1 MEFSALKMLYA
12 THVIEGKRT
21 IESVPEILREDVAK
35 IVDDA
40 KKPEGTKEQDMQ
52 QQEQSV

>member
-35 IVDDA
+35 IVDEA
-40 KKPEGTKEQDMQ
+40 KKPEGTKE
-52 QQEQSV
+52 

>member
-1 MEFSALKMLYA
+1 MEFSAMKMLYA

-35 IVDDA
+35 IVGEA
-40 KKPEGTKEQDMQ
+40 KRPEETKE
-52 QQEQSV
+52 